1 MDNLMT
7 KLQVSGLGK
16 GSKSIVAVAAYED
29 APTDARVN
37 EFCRSLAQHFGHRC
51 EITKQM
57 WLLNELRIPQLRA
70 IAAGEAAG
78 ADLIIVSVHHAE
90 SLPLE
95 LKNWVEGWVAQKGEG
110 PSVLLALFDPVY
122 QGDSGSIRSYLQQVA
137 AKRKMQFLV
146 QSEEAPEDR

>member
-1 MDNLMT
+1 MI
-7 KLQVSGLGK
+7 KLQGSGLGE
-16 GSKSIVAVAAYED
+16 GSKRIVAVAAYED
-29 APTDARVN
+29 AATDARVN
-37 EFCRSLAQHFGHRC
+37 EFCRSLTRHLGQKR

-57 WLLNELRIPQLRA
+57 WLLNELRVPQLLA

-95 LKNWVEGWVAQKGEG
+95 LKNWIESWVAQKGSR

-122 QGDSGSIRSYLQQVA
+122 QGDSGSIRAYLQQVA
-137 AKRKMQFLV
+137 TKRHMQFLV
-146 QSEEAPEDR
+146 QSEEAPEER